1 MEYKPIDSVAG
12 SIISSGT
19 SPGIADGLQI
29 IRRNKREREQ
39 IVKPEIKNN
48 ALDNGMSSTM
58 LGPRS

>member
-29 IRRNKREREQ
+29 IKRNKREQ
-39 IVKPEIKNN
+39 IVKPEINNN